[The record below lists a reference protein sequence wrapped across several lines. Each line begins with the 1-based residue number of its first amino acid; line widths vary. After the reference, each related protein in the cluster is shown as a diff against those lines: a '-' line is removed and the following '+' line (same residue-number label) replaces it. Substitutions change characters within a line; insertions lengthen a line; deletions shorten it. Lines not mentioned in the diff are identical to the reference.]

1 MLKVNKKVFEP
12 LRKYDLVVHQGG
24 SSSGKTYGILQ
35 YLFSVGA
42 SNPNEIITVVGQD
55 IPNLKVG
62 AYRDAQNILDDSE
75 ALRDWYPAELH
86 NKSNRSFRCVNG
98 SLVEFNSYSDEQDA
112 KSGKRQRLFVN
123 EANGVPYEVFE
134 QLRMRTTKQV
144 FIDFNPSAEFW
155 AHKKLQ
161 EAHWVITSF
170 RDNAFISPAVR
181 ERILSYEPT
190 KENIERGTADK
201 YRWDVY
207 GLGKVGRLEGLVLP
221 NWERGRFPDDYKWRI
236 YGLDFGYTN
245 DPTALVEIRLYRGNL
260 HVKEH
265 LYRSGLT
272 NQDISREMERIG
284 IDRNELIIADSAE
297 PKSIEEINRMGW
309 HIRGAI
315 KGKDSINQGID
326 ILKRYKVIVEGENIA
341 KELNSYIWAKDR
353 NGNLLNKPIDSFN
366 HCIDAMRYAVSYKT
380 RHEKSFIG
388 ALI

>member
-42 SNPNEIITVVGQD
+42 ANPNEIITVVGQD

-144 FIDFNPSAEFW
+144 IIDFNPSAEFW
-155 AHKKLQ
+155 AHKRLQ

-221 NWERGRFPDDYKWRI
+221 NWERGKFPDDYKWRI

-245 DPTALVEIRLYRGNL
+245 DPTALVEIRLHRGNL

-326 ILKRYKVIVEGENIA
+326 ILKRYKLIVEGENIA